1 MIVISYVTINIVDI
15 CKIRNTK
22 VEATASRFPPPPR
35 AHMRATLIMHG
46 YLIVMMHGMASRHA
60 LVHACNS
67 TIYYTLVNVYVKP
80 ETCFAYASCM

>member
-1 MIVISYVTINIVDI
+1 MIVISYVTIVDI

-22 VEATASRFPPPPR
+22 VEATASRSPPW
-35 AHMRATLIMHG
+35 AMRATLIMHGYLLG